1 MLLQNIYQS
10 ALLQTPDKVAIFL
23 NESRC
28 NYSHLDEKVNEY
40 AIKLFSLG
48 IESGN
53 AIGMFSG
60 NSLEL
65 IYLYFACFKLGAIAV
80 PSSFYSSPNEIEY
93 EFDHSKVSIVFV
105 SREKYPVLEQLHQTH
120 PRFKNLIII
129 EDFENMEMKN
139 ADIKLPQAMYS
150 DQNPAIVLYTS
161 GSTGKTKGVTHTHF
175 SLYHSALSRCSTL
188 LQDENSV
195 FLTSSY
201 LCHGAAPTI
210 GLFPSL
216 LSGGTTVFMKKYS
229 PEVFIDLLER
239 HSVTHAVSSPSQ
251 WNEIIDLGNSGSFLF
266 RSLKYAS
273 AGGDKVPVE
282 LQQKF
287 KEKTG
292 VDLAISLG
300 MTECGVSLTTRPDQ
314 MIKPGSLGSLCDEY
328 EIKLLDD
335 EGREVTDGEI
345 GEFVIKSKGCA
356 IGYWDNEENTKRFFR
371 DGWYFSGDLGRK
383 DQDGYYYFEGRSKN
397 IIIRGGGNIAPA
409 EVEDVIILHEK
420 IKQCCICGVPD
431 EKQGETVFAFI
442 VPVDCE
448 DVPSTEELVEFL
460 KGKISDRK
468 IPEYWHFTDQLIMN
482 SEGSKIDHKIMKEMA
497 IQIISQKSEG

>member
-10 ALLQTPDKVAIFL
+10 ALFHTPDKTAIFL

-28 NYSHLDEKVNEY
+28 SYNHLDEKINEY

-48 IESGN
+48 IKSGN
-53 AIGMFSG
+53 AVGLFSG

-93 EFDHSKVSIVFV
+93 EFEHSKVSIVFV

-120 PRFKNLIII
+120 PRFKNLLII
-129 EDFENMEMKN
+129 EDFENMEMN
-139 ADIKLPQAMYS
+139 NDDIKLPQSIYS

-188 LQDENSV
+188 RQNENSV

-229 PEVFIDLLER
+229 PEVFIDLLAR
-239 HSVTHAVSSPSQ
+239 YSVTHAVSSPSQ
-251 WNEIIDLGNSGSFLF
+251 WNEIIELAEKKPLLF
-266 RSLKYAS
+266 RSLIYAS
-273 AGGDKVPVE
+273 AGGDKVSVE
-282 LQQKF
+282 LQKKF
-287 KEKTG
+287 KENTG

-300 MTECGVSLTTRPDQ
+300 MTECGVSLTTRPNQ
-314 MIKPGSLGSLCDEY
+314 IIKPGSLGTLCDGY

-335 EGREVTDGEI
+335 EGREVAVSEI
-345 GEFVIKSKGCA
+345 GEFVIKSNSCA
-356 IGYWDNEENTKRFFR
+356 IGYWDNEENTQRFFR
-371 DGWYFSGDLGRK
+371 EGWYYSGDLGRK
-383 DQDGYYYFEGRSKN
+383 DRDGYYYFEGRSKN

-420 IKQCCICGVPD
+420 VKQCCICGVPN

-442 VPVDCE
+442 VPVNPKDL
-448 DVPSTEELVEFL
+448 PSTEELVEFL
-460 KGKISDRK
+460 KMKISDRK

-482 SEGSKIDHKIMKEMA
+482 SEGSKIDRKIMKEKA
-497 IQIISQKSEG
+497 IQIINQIEES